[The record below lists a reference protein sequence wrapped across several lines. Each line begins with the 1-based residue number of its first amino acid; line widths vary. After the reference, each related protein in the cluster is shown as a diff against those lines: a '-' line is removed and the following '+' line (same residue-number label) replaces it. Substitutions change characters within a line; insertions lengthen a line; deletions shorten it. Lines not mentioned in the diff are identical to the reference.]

1 MGEGLGECS
10 LELMLR
16 NGRKQTFVVRVVQPQ
31 DRLVRVV
38 RNSESQ
44 APVANRSSA
53 IAPTSKNGLE
63 SGFETGV
70 AKPNLTKS
78 QNIATEERNTNETAN
93 AIKETAVAVV
103 SSPQAPYSP
112 AAVTVTKPAIDS
124 GKAKESV
131 LDRLEFSTG
140 SMFFMDAERLRLITV
155 DSLGLNG
162 RIDGDSN
169 SEETDREITI
179 RRTAHVTPFLL
190 SFDFNRAN
198 SLSVSVPYIRRE
210 DRINID
216 QQVITTR
223 ATGFGDVHL
232 RFDRRYNGI
241 LKSAWNSLVQIDI
254 GLPTGKSV
262 YNTNANESPT
272 GIGHFEVGGNVSFER
287 AFDPVTFHTTLG
299 ISRFLPKKVNDV
311 SIDPGFGY
319 LMQTGFGFAL
329 TDRLA
334 FLEQLEYARRPDVFL
349 TSPLDFKTV
358 SSAQSSVG
366 HSFLYRPRGG
376 HEFQMFFNLGL
387 TPQSPDYGIGISYS
401 FRRKPQRR
409 E

>member
-1 MGEGLGECS
+1 
-10 LELMLR
+10 
-16 NGRKQTFVVRVVQPQ
+16 
-31 DRLVRVV
+31 
-38 RNSESQ
+38 
-44 APVANRSSA
+44 
-53 IAPTSKNGLE
+53 
-63 SGFETGV
+63 
-70 AKPNLTKS
+70 
-78 QNIATEERNTNETAN
+78 
-93 AIKETAVAVV
+93 
-103 SSPQAPYSP
+103 
-112 AAVTVTKPAIDS
+112 
-124 GKAKESV
+124 
-131 LDRLEFSTG
+131 
-140 SMFFMDAERLRLITV
+140 
-155 DSLGLNG
+155 
-162 RIDGDSN
+162 
-169 SEETDREITI
+169 
-179 RRTAHVTPFLL
+179 
-190 SFDFNRAN
+190 
-198 SLSVSVPYIRRE
+198 
-210 DRINID
+210 
-216 QQVITTR
+216 
-223 ATGFGDVHL
+223 
-232 RFDRRYNGI
+232 
-241 LKSAWNSLVQIDI
+241 VQIDI

-299 ISRFLPKKVNDV
+299 ISRFLPKKVNDI